1 MKYNRNVVVVIA
13 VLLIMNCAVG
23 CNIFQRR
30 AVTESYKMSDELL
43 ESTRVSMKKLC
54 DEGVFTP
61 EKCAELKVSW
71 ELAQKRLI
79 EAGDALKAANRA
91 NEAVDDILAII
102 KSDIR
107 RIQ

>member
-1 MKYNRNVVVVIA
+1 MKYNRNVVVVIV

-23 CNIFQRR
+23 CNIFQRK
-30 AVTESYKMSDELL
+30 AVTESYKLSDEML
-43 ESTRVSMKKLC
+43 ESTRVSMRKLC
-54 DEGVFTP
+54 NEGLFTP
-61 EKCAELKVSW
+61 AKCLELKASW
-71 ELAQKRLI
+71 ELAQKRLV

>member
-30 AVTESYKMSDELL
+30 AVTESYKLSDELL
-43 ESTRVSMKKLC
+43 EFLQESPMRKLC
-54 DEGVFTP
+54 DEGLFTP

-71 ELAQKRLI
+71 ELAAKRLI
-79 EAGDALKAANRA
+79 EARGCFKGC
-91 NEAVDDILAII
+91 E
-102 KSDIR
+102 
-107 RIQ
+107 QG